1 MIAVPT
7 VTRSNQLLAMV
18 LGYLAFS
25 AVYLGAGTVHLRP
38 PTLLQPGPLD
48 AALPFLDWSVW
59 VYLTQFFLL
68 PFAIA
73 SARDDVDRSHTL
85 YGLLVATALAAVV
98 FLAWPTQVARATPTG
113 EGLTALAW
121 RLLHDVD
128 VPANCFPS
136 LHVALAAIAGRAL
149 WRRGARVVAVL
160 WPALIAVSTLT
171 TRQHV
176 AWDVFGG
183 LVLAAVAIVLTPRLL
198 RLERTQLAH
207 DAAGA

>member
-7 VTRSNQLLAMV
+7 VHRSNQLLAMV

-25 AVYLGAGTVHLRP
+25 AVYLGVGTMHLRP
-38 PTLLQPGPLD
+38 PTTLAPGPLD
-48 AALPFLDWSVW
+48 ALLPYLDWSVW

-73 SARDDVDRSHTL
+73 SARDDVDRSYTL
-85 YGLLVATALAAVV
+85 YGMLIATAIAAVV
-98 FLAWPTQVARATPTG
+98 FLAWPTQVVRETPTG
-113 EGLTALAW
+113 SGLTALAW
-121 RLLHDVD
+121 RLLHGLD

-136 LHVALAAIAGRAL
+136 LHVALAAIAGRTL
-149 WRRGARVVAVL
+149 WRRGAGVAAVL
-160 WPALIAVSTLT
+160 WPALVVVSTLT

-176 AWDVFGG
+176 AWDVAGG
-183 LVLAAVAIVLTPRLL
+183 LVLAAIAILLTPRLF

-207 DAAGA
+207 GAPGA

>member
-1 MIAVPT
+1 VIPVPT
-7 VTRSNQLLAMV
+7 IRRSNQFLAMV

-25 AVYLGAGTVHLRP
+25 AVYLGVGTVHLRT
-38 PTLLQPGPLD
+38 PTLLAPGPLD
-48 AALPFLDWSVW
+48 GLLPFLDWSVW

-73 SARDDVDRSHTL
+73 AARDDVDRSHTL
-85 YGLLVATALAAVV
+85 YALLVATVLAATV
-98 FLAWPTQVARATPTG
+98 FLAWPTQIPRETPSG
-113 EGLTALAW
+113 DGLTALAW

-136 LHVALAAIAGRAL
+136 LHVALAVISGRAL
-149 WRRGARVVAVL
+149 WRRGIRVVAVV
-160 WPALIAVSTLT
+160 WPALIAISTLT

-176 AWDVFGG
+176 AWDVAGG
-183 LVLAAVAIVLTPRLL
+183 LALAALAVLITPKVL